1 MLISVVQYFWPS
13 INKEDARKFGILA
26 VALLCL
32 IGSYWMLRILKD
44 TIFFTIAFPEALGWV
59 ANQGS
64 KFQPLAKMYSLV
76 AVFLSI
82 IVYTRLVDLFRKD
95 QLFYVIGSFYITLFG
110 CISAVLFANEYGM
123 LGSTEFSKTVL
134 ATTGWVSYLSIESFG
149 SIMIPLFWSFV
160 VSITKTESA
169 KVGFPIIVAGAQ
181 IGSIAGSALNIV
193 SDSFGGQSGLLL
205 IGCALIIG
213 NMFLI
218 SYFMKTTPPALLEG
232 KKVAEKHDAHHKKEG
247 FVESMVSGIRL
258 LFTRP
263 YLFGVLLCSTL
274 YEVIVTIVDY
284 QMKAL
289 AAPLMS
295 SAKFANFLGW
305 FGVCV
310 NGLAFLLALLGTS
323 YVMKRFGLKFCLL
336 LYPAGLGIALAILY
350 GYYLSSPNP
359 TELLWAISIVVIF
372 GKGLSYAV
380 NNPAKEMMY
389 IPTSK
394 DAKFKAKGWI
404 DMFGGRTAKAGGSVI
419 TDRLKHSAQELMSMG
434 TLISLGIIGLMW
446 IPAAIYVGNKNEKL
460 IKNNEIIE

>member
-1 MLISVVQYFWPS
+1 MLISVVQFFWPS

-26 VALLCL
+26 AALLCL

-95 QLFYVIGSFYITLFG
+95 QLFYVIGSFYIALFG
-110 CISAVLFANEYGM
+110 VISAVLFANEYGM
-123 LGSTEFSKTVL
+123 LSQGEFTKTIL

-218 SYFMKTTPPALLEG
+218 SYFMKTTPPSLLEG
-232 KKVAEKHDAHHKKEG
+232 NKVAEKHDAHHKKEG

-289 AAPLMS
+289 AAPLMKS
-295 SAKFANFLGW
+295 SEFATFLGW

-323 YVMKRFGLKFCLL
+323 YVMKRFGLRFCLL
-336 LYPAGLGIALAILY
+336 LYPVGLGIALAGLY
-350 GYYLSSPNP
+350 AYYLTVPNA
-359 TELLWAISIVVIF
+359 TQLLWAISIVVIF

-419 TDRLKHSAQELMSMG
+419 TDRLKHSAEELMSMG
-434 TLISLGIIGLMW
+434 TLISLGIIGLLW
-446 IPAAIYVGNKNEKL
+446 IPAALYVGNKNEQL
-460 IKNNEIIE
+460 IKNNDIIE